1 MKRWALIDG
10 NIVSMIVEQ
19 ATQPQVFGT
28 WVECPNNVGPGWVY
42 ENGVFSPPPPP
53 EPVAE

>member
-19 ATQPQVFGT
+19 NTQPQVFGT
-28 WVECPNNVGPGWVY
+28 WVECSSNVGPGWVY

-53 EPVAE
+53 EEG